1 MTGILPSSLLTG
13 PDPVDDRGAT
23 VRLPLRTTIAEL
35 LLGIAVSAVVS
46 LLIQFVITRFTIIE
60 PSNAPEALAVVS
72 GALVLAALLGALTF
86 GRRRLPRWSHLG
98 GVWVG
103 LSTFVTFVLAIPL
116 QSTRFY
122 FGGSSVDNGFR
133 LQYMT
138 RMAENAGLVD
148 MNYAHLAPYYPAGW
162 FWLGGRFANLIGWDG
177 WAAYKPYALTWVA
190 VTAVVAFTLWS
201 LVVRRRLA
209 FLAALVTA
217 LAGML
222 HGIEEPYAW
231 PSAAWLLPIAVL
243 VWQVLRHENPSP
255 RWVYGLVGCYVG
267 FAAVTYTLHF
277 GFAVLLVVT
286 MAVVIGAFRIRSGH
300 PWGATIRRLFLRLLP
315 IGLVSL
321 ALALLVWTPYLIAT
335 DFLLNSP
342 RSAAQHYLPESGAYL
357 PIPMS
362 EANAL
367 GVLALIGLVWLILR
381 CRRNAVAAAMLTIVL
396 AVYVWFVL
404 STFALI
410 AETTLLAFRLN
421 VVLDAALAVTG
432 VFALVD
438 IASRVHRSVPAHHA
452 VRVSAVSFAA
462 AFFGAMTLAQT
473 AVGDELATS
482 ITTAHEDYYPNGTN
496 AFGGTDRS
504 EPGAETAAVDRAI
517 RSMTG
522 RAPQQNIVLTTD
534 YKIMSFRPYW
544 GFQQETPHYANP
556 LAEYDR
562 RAAEIERWS
571 DARNGEQLVRM
582 LDSSEFPAPNAFVL
596 RLPESGP
603 ASGSAAPPDDATD
616 DLSLQLKADVFPKD
630 PNVDDYE
637 VFFDPAVFNSPEFE
651 HRDVGQYRV
660 VVRS

>member
-13 PDPVDDRGAT
+13 PGPVDEPHRGAA
-23 VRLPLRTTIAEL
+23 VRLTLRTTIAEL
-35 LLGIAVSAVVS
+35 LLGTAVSAVVS
-46 LLIQFVITRFTIIE
+46 LLIQFAITRFSIIE

-72 GALVLAALLGALTF
+72 GALVLAALLGALVF
-86 GRRRLPRWSHLG
+86 GRRHRPRWLRLG
-98 GVWVG
+98 GIWAG

-116 QSTRFY
+116 HSTRFY

-138 RMAENAGLVD
+138 RMAENTGLVD

-162 FWLGGRFANLIGWDG
+162 FWLGGRFANLIGWEG

-201 LVVRRRLA
+201 IVVRRRLA
-209 FLAALVTA
+209 ALAALVTA
-217 LAGML
+217 LTGML

-231 PSAAWLLPIAVL
+231 PSAAWLLPIAAL
-243 VWQVLRHENPSP
+243 TWQVLRHEHPSP
-255 RWVYGLVGCYVG
+255 RWVYGLIGCYVG

-286 MAVVIGAFRIRSGH
+286 MAVIIGAFRVRAGR
-300 PWGATIRRLFLRLLP
+300 PRGATALRLFLRLLP
-315 IGLVSL
+315 IGLISL
-321 ALALLVWTPYLIAT
+321 VLALLVWTPYLIAT

-357 PIPMS
+357 PIPMT
-362 EANAL
+362 EADAL
-367 GVLALIGLVWLILR
+367 GVLALAGLVWLILR
-381 CRRNAVAAAMLTIVL
+381 CRSNEIAAAMLTVVL
-396 AVYVWFVL
+396 AVYAWFAL
-404 STFALI
+404 STLALV

-438 IASRVHRSVPAHHA
+438 VIARVRRRAPAQYA
-452 VRVSAVSFAA
+452 VRIGAVSFAA

-473 AVGDELATS
+473 AVGDELADS
-482 ITTAHEDYYPNGTN
+482 VTTAHEDYYPNGTN
-496 AFGGTDRS
+496 AFGGSDRS
-504 EPGAETAAVDRAI
+504 QPGAETAAVDRAI

-522 RAPQQNIVLTTD
+522 RAPQENVLLTTD

-571 DARNGEQLVRM
+571 GARSGEQLARM
-582 LDSSEFPAPNAFVL
+582 LDSSAFAAPNALVL
-596 RLPESGP
+596 RLPEDG
-603 ASGSAAPPDDATD
+603 AAADSGSTSG
-616 DLSLQLKADVFPKD
+616 DLSLELKADAFPQD
-630 PNVDDYE
+630 PNVHDYQ
-637 VFFDPAVFNSPEFE
+637 VFFDPAVFDSPEFE
-651 HRDVGQYRV
+651 YRDVGQYRV
-660 VVRS
+660 IVRH